1 MNTKEFLEKFDSD
14 MGKMQEKA
22 KATVAGFSVLFNK
35 TMSDGALSVKEK
47 EFVALG
53 IGLAKQCE
61 PCIIL
66 HTKKCLEAGA
76 TPEEIIEAA
85 SVAVLMDGGPA
96 YTHLP
101 LVLETLEQ
109 IESAHK

>member
-1 MNTKEFLEKFDSD
+1 MKVKKFLEKFDND
-14 MGKMQEKA
+14 IKKMQEKS
-22 KATVAGFSVLFNK
+22 KATITGFSGLFSR
-35 TMSDGALSVKEK
+35 TMAEGALTVREK
-47 EFVALG
+47 ELIALG
-53 IGLAKQCE
+53 IGVAKQCE

-85 SVAVLMDGGPA
+85 GVAVLMDGGPS

-101 LVLETLEQ
+101 IVLEALE
-109 IESAHK
+109 ELA